1 MGREDRAMIVRLRP
15 ETDEQESEALAAAL
29 RRAGLDVTLLTL
41 GGTPLLSVNGRAVPP
56 EVEQELL
63 RHPAVEKLLR
73 PDRPYCLAARSSRPD
88 GTVVRV
94 GPVEIG
100 AKQPVIIAG
109 PCTVE
114 NRDQLLRI
122 AEAVRN
128 AGASMLRGGAFKPRT
143 SPYSFQGLGER
154 GLELLA
160 EAREETG
167 LPIVTEVLDTEQVEL
182 VARYADM
189 LQIGSR
195 NMMNFA
201 LLRKV
206 AATGKPV
213 LLKRGFAATI
223 EEWLLA
229 AEYLLAGGNDQ
240 VVLCERGVRS
250 FEPATRF
257 MLDLNAVPLVRQL
270 SHLPI
275 IVDPSH
281 GTGLR
286 ELVPPMSFAAIAA
299 GAHGIIVEVH
309 TSPEAALVD
318 GRQSID
324 PTTLASIVRRVR
336 MLRDMVEELVAV

>member
-1 MGREDRAMIVRLRP
+1 MILRLRP
-15 ETDEQESEALAAAL
+15 DVDPHHQQAL
-29 RRAGLDVTLLTL
+29 LDDLHRWGFTVTTL
-41 GGTPLLSVNGRAVPP
+41 MRGGQPVFAVNGQGMPADVAAELASYPGVEAVVTPS
-56 EVEQELL
+56 Q
-63 RHPAVEKLLR
+63 
-73 PDRPYCLAARSSRPD
+73 PYRLAARASRPR
-88 GTVVRV
+88 GTIVRV
-94 GPVEIG
+94 GDVVIG
-100 AKQPVIIAG
+100 SHEPVIIAG

-114 NRDQLLRI
+114 NREQLLRT
-122 AEAVRN
+122 AEAVRE
-128 AGASMLRGGAFKPRT
+128 AGASLLRGGAFKPRT

-160 EAREETG
+160 EARERTG
-167 LPIVTEVLDTEQVEL
+167 LPIVTEVLDTEQVDL
-182 VARYADM
+182 VAQYADM

-270 SHLPI
+270 SHLPV

-281 GTGLR
+281 GTGRR
-286 ELVPPMSFAAIAA
+286 ELVPPMSLAAIAA
-299 GAHGIIVEVH
+299 GAHGLLVEVH
-309 TSPEAALVD
+309 VEPDAALVD

-324 PTTLASIVRRVR
+324 PATLASIVRRVR
-336 MLRDMVEELVAV
+336 VLSELAEELVTA

>member
-1 MGREDRAMIVRLRP
+1 MILRLRSDADP
-15 ETDEQESEALAAAL
+15 HERQRLVTVLRDYGLEVTVLTD
-29 RRAGLDVTLLTL
+29 
-41 GGTPLLSVNGRAVPP
+41 GGVPVIGINGRGIPEAFADDLARLPIVEAV
-56 EVEQELL
+56 VASGKAY
-63 RHPAVEKLLR
+63 R
-73 PDRPYCLAARSSRPD
+73 LAARAVRPE
-88 GTVVRV
+88 GTVVQV
-94 GPVEIG
+94 GSVRIGGRDPV
-100 AKQPVIIAG
+100 VIAG

-114 NRDQLLRI
+114 SREQLIRT
-122 AEAVRN
+122 AEAVRE
-128 AGASMLRGGAFKPRT
+128 AGATLLRGGAFKPRT

-160 EAREETG
+160 EARERTG
-167 LPIVTEVLDTEQVEL
+167 LPIVTEVLDTEHVEL
-182 VARYADM
+182 VAQYADV

-213 LLKRGFAATI
+213 LLKRGFAATV

-240 VVLCERGVRS
+240 VVLCERGVRG
-250 FEPATRF
+250 FDPATRF

-270 SHLPI
+270 SHLPV

-286 ELVPPMSFAAIAA
+286 ELVPAMSLAAIAA
-299 GAHGIIVEVH
+299 GAHGLIVEVH
-309 TSPEAALVD
+309 IEPEAALVD

-324 PTTLASIVRRVR
+324 PTTLADVVRRIRSVR
-336 MLRDMVEELVAV
+336 DAIEEPVTV

>member
-1 MGREDRAMIVRLRP
+1 MILRLRSNAEP
-15 ETDEQESEALAAAL
+15 HEHRALVTTL
-29 RRAGLDVTLLTL
+29 RDYGLDVTYLV
-41 GGTPLLSVNGRAVPP
+41 GGGAPVVGIHTPGLPRAFADDLARLPV
-56 EVEQELL
+56 VETVLE
-63 RHPAVEKLLR
+63 PS
-73 PDRPYCLAARSSRPD
+73 RPYRLAAREVRPE

-94 GPVEIG
+94 GSACIG
-100 AKQPVIIAG
+100 GREPVIIAG

-114 NRDQLLRI
+114 SREQLLRI
-122 AEAVRN
+122 AEAVRE
-128 AGASMLRGGAFKPRT
+128 AGATLLRGGAYKPRT

-160 EAREETG
+160 EARERTG

-182 VARYADM
+182 VAQYADI

-240 VVLCERGVRS
+240 VVLCERGVRG

-270 SHLPI
+270 SHLPVV
-275 IVDPSH
+275 VDPSH

-286 ELVPPMSFAAIAA
+286 ELVPAMSLAAIAA
-299 GAHGIIVEVH
+299 GAHGLMLEVH
-309 TSPEAALVD
+309 IAPETALVD

-324 PTTLASIVRRVR
+324 PATLAEVVRRVR
-336 MLRDMVEELVAV
+336 AVRAAVEAFVTV

>member
-1 MGREDRAMIVRLRP
+1 MILRLRSDADP
-15 ETDEQESEALAAAL
+15 HEQQKLVTVLRDYGLEVTVLAHGGVPVIGINGHGLPDAFAEDLARLPIVEAVVSI
-29 RRAGLDVTLLTL
+29 G
-41 GGTPLLSVNGRAVPP
+41 
-56 EVEQELL
+56 
-63 RHPAVEKLLR
+63 K
-73 PDRPYCLAARSSRPD
+73 PYRLAARAVRPE
-88 GTVVRV
+88 GTVVQVDSVRI
-94 GPVEIG
+94 GEREPV
-100 AKQPVIIAG
+100 VIAG

-114 NRDQLLRI
+114 SREQLIRT
-122 AEAVRN
+122 AEAVRE
-128 AGASMLRGGAFKPRT
+128 AGATLLRGGAYKPRT

-160 EAREETG
+160 EARERTG
-167 LPIVTEVLDTEQVEL
+167 LPIVTEVLDTEHVEL
-182 VARYADM
+182 VAQYADM

-213 LLKRGFAATI
+213 LLKRGFAATV

-240 VVLCERGVRS
+240 VVLCERGVRG
-250 FEPATRF
+250 FDPATRF

-270 SHLPI
+270 SHLPV

-286 ELVPPMSFAAIAA
+286 ELVPAMSLAAIAA
-299 GAHGIIVEVH
+299 GAHGLIVEVH
-309 TSPEAALVD
+309 VEPEAALVD

-324 PTTLASIVRRVR
+324 PATLADIVRRVR
-336 MLRDMVEELVAV
+336 AVRDVIEEPVMA

>member
-1 MGREDRAMIVRLRP
+1 MILRLRSDADPHERQALVATLRGYGLEVTELTHGGSPVLGIHGWALP
-15 ETDEQESEALAAAL
+15 EAFAEDL
-29 RRAGLDVTLLTL
+29 RRL
-41 GGTPLLSVNGRAVPP
+41 PL
-56 EVEQELL
+56 VEQVLT
-63 RHPAVEKLLR
+63 PGQ
-73 PDRPYCLAARSSRPD
+73 PYRLAARAVRPE

-94 GPVEIG
+94 GPVCIG
-100 AKQPVIIAG
+100 GQEPVVIAG

-114 NRDQLLRI
+114 SREQVLRT
-122 AEAVRN
+122 AEAVRE
-128 AGASMLRGGAFKPRT
+128 AGASLLRGGAFKPRT

-160 EAREETG
+160 EARERTG
-167 LPIVTEVLDTEQVEL
+167 LPVVTEVLDTEQVDI
-182 VARYADM
+182 VAQYADM

-240 VVLCERGVRS
+240 VVLCERGVRG
-250 FEPATRF
+250 FETATRF
-257 MLDLNAVPLVRQL
+257 TLDLNAVPLVRQL
-270 SHLPI
+270 SHLPVV
-275 IVDPSH
+275 VDPSH

-286 ELVPPMSFAAIAA
+286 ELVPAMSLAAIAA
-299 GAHGIIVEVH
+299 GAHGLIVEVH
-309 TSPEAALVD
+309 VEPEAALVD
-318 GRQSID
+318 GRQAID
-324 PTTLASIVRRVR
+324 PATLAEIVRRTRAVHR
-336 MLRDMVEELVAV
+336 AVSDLVTV

>member
-1 MGREDRAMIVRLRP
+1 MILRLRSDADP
-15 ETDEQESEALAAAL
+15 HERQRLVTVLRDYGLEVTVLTD
-29 RRAGLDVTLLTL
+29 
-41 GGTPLLSVNGRAVPP
+41 GGVPVIGINGRGLPEAFADDLARLPIVEAV
-56 EVEQELL
+56 VASGKAY
-63 RHPAVEKLLR
+63 R
-73 PDRPYCLAARSSRPD
+73 LAARAVRPE
-88 GTVVRV
+88 GTVVQV
-94 GPVEIG
+94 GSVRIGGRDPV
-100 AKQPVIIAG
+100 VIAG

-114 NRDQLLRI
+114 SREQLIRT
-122 AEAVRN
+122 AEAVRE
-128 AGASMLRGGAFKPRT
+128 AGATLLRGGAFKPRT

-160 EAREETG
+160 EARERTG
-167 LPIVTEVLDTEQVEL
+167 LPIVTEVLDTEHVEL
-182 VARYADM
+182 VAQYADV

-213 LLKRGFAATI
+213 LLKRGFAATV

-240 VVLCERGVRS
+240 VVLCERGVRG
-250 FEPATRF
+250 FDPATRF

-270 SHLPI
+270 SHLPV

-286 ELVPPMSFAAIAA
+286 ELVPAMSLAAIAA
-299 GAHGIIVEVH
+299 GAHGLIVEVH
-309 TSPEAALVD
+309 IEPEAALVD

-324 PTTLASIVRRVR
+324 PTTLADVVRRIRSVR
-336 MLRDMVEELVAV
+336 DAIEEPVTV

>member
-1 MGREDRAMIVRLRP
+1 MIIRLRADA
-15 ETDEQESEALAAAL
+15 DESAQRAL
-29 RRAGLDVTLLTL
+29 RRWLESRGLQVTVVSS
-41 GGTPLLSVNGRAVPP
+41 GGTPLIGLDGQVVDEDTL
-56 EVEQELL
+56 EVLR
-63 RHPAVEKLLR
+63 RHPLVESILR
-73 PDRPYCLAARSSRPD
+73 PAQPYRLAARAARPA
-88 GTVVRV
+88 GTIVRV
-94 GPVEIG
+94 GHITIG
-100 AKQPVIIAG
+100 GSEPVIIAG

-114 NRDQLLRI
+114 DRDQLLRT
-122 AEAVRN
+122 AEAVRE
-128 AGASMLRGGAFKPRT
+128 AGATLLRGGAFKPRT

-160 EAREETG
+160 EARERTG
-167 LPIVTEVLDTEQVEL
+167 LPIVTEVLDTEHVEL

-213 LLKRGFAATI
+213 LLKRGFAATV

-240 VVLCERGVRS
+240 VVLCERGIRG

-270 SHLPI
+270 SHLPV

-286 ELVPPMSFAAIAA
+286 ELVRPMSLAAIAA
-299 GAHGIIVEVH
+299 GAHGLIIEVH
-309 TSPEAALVD
+309 LQPDAALVD

-324 PTTLASIVRRVR
+324 PGTLAQIVRQVR
-336 MLRDMVEELVAV
+336 ALQAVTADLVTV